1 MVDMLEGD
9 PAGLRTCY
17 KLTLRVNPPEACGR
31 LTARKCAGE
40 GNLVQDKLIH
50 RRGELTGVF
59 NEDGRWKM
67 DDG

>member
-50 RRGELTGVF
+50 R
-59 NEDGRWKM
+59 
-67 DDG
+67 